1 MPKTKI
7 DFSNIQVLEQGLSAE
22 NQGEELLELTD
33 REKAKIRKTL
43 REEIQA
49 WEDETATLVQK
60 LQHWY
65 DLAEGII
72 DDSDE
77 PYPGAYHTHID
88 LIGIYLKVYTSV
100 EKRSILG
107 PDVLWYT
114 EADPEFDDV
123 QEQLPD
129 VDEMMNFKARAE
141 WNVKRS
147 MGDAFP
153 CANRDGLSVLKIPNI
168 HETEEVQDV
177 VVVRNMED
185 FHQEFPPGDS
195 GLKPKEWAILAQLV
209 EEKATEDT
217 PLEIPIT
224 YERVNYSGPKAYV
237 VERVNFVTFPANA
250 RSLER
255 EYCRGH
261 GDRFYLRRE
270 EVRQK
275 MEANLWYKDAC
286 KEFLKKTLNA
296 TGSEPTS
303 YRANQESI
311 IGINNGEKSDAHE
324 FFETI
329 YWMRLESK
337 GVEKKYV
344 FVYTKEHNILMFA
357 KVYWYRCPTYYA
369 LFRIDARANQID
381 GKAVTGQLEFINE
394 EMDLLHNMN
403 VQGWQIS
410 NIPSFKMEK
419 SQAKDLDMDADEN
432 LWHPGVIF
440 MLPQGTFKA
449 FEQFDVRPTDNGGI
463 MQGEAKLLQY
473 AALLMGID
481 AFLASGRPTPE
492 DPEAPGNKTALL
504 VSQGNIRMEDPISE
518 LRYGVEEAGQIC
530 LSHLYQFGP
539 AQIQYKAKDGK
550 RSVTKYLS
558 KRILRTGL
566 KMRMHGVSVVM
577 NSESEFRKGIERWG
591 IALKEPIVAQKA
603 KYRLEAMHQAFR
615 DGRVPNY
622 ERYVPTMEEAE
633 AYDTEVAKKAI
644 LTMMLE
650 KQAAEQQQAEEQAKA
665 EEAQRG
671 EVLKN
676 LSDRVKA
683 TNLIKQITEQN
694 LSQSLQQEAA

>member
-7 DFSNIQVLEQGLSAE
+7 DFSNIQVLEQGLSPE
-22 NQGEELLELTD
+22 NQGEDLLELSD
-33 REKAKIRKTL
+33 REAAKIRKTL
-43 REEIQA
+43 KEEIQS
-49 WEDETATLVQK
+49 WEDETAPLAEK

-65 DLAEGII
+65 DLSEGII

-77 PYPGAYHTHID
+77 PYPGAFHTHID

-129 VDEMMNFKARAE
+129 VDEMMNYKARAE
-141 WNVKRS
+141 WNIKEA
-147 MGDAFP
+147 MGETFP
-153 CANRDGLSVLKIPNI
+153 CSNRDGLCVLKIPNV
-168 HETEEVQDV
+168 HETEEVEDV
-177 VVVRNMED
+177 VVLRNIQD
-185 FHQEFPPGDS
+185 LQDEFPPQDS
-195 GLKPKEWAILAQLV
+195 GLTPKEWGTLAQLV
-209 EEKATEDT
+209 EEQGSEDT
-217 PLEIPIT
+217 PLEVPIK
-224 YERVNYSGPKAYV
+224 YERVVYSGPKAYV
-237 VERVNFVTFPANA
+237 VERINFVTFPANA

-275 MEANLWYKDAC
+275 MEAKLWYKEAC
-286 KEFLKKTLNA
+286 QEFLKKTA
-296 TGSEPTS
+296 KSAGTDPTS
-303 YRANQESI
+303 YRTNQETI
-311 IGINNGEKSDAHE
+311 TGINRGDKADDHE

-344 FVYTKEHNILMFA
+344 FIYSKEHNILLFA

-369 LFRIDARANQID
+369 KFRIERRANQID
-381 GKAVTGQLEFINE
+381 GKCVVGQLEFVNE
-394 EMDLLHNMN
+394 ELDLLHNMN

-419 SQAKDLDMDADEN
+419 SLAKDLDMGADEN

-440 MLPQGTFKA
+440 MLPQGTFKQ
-449 FEQFDVRPTDNGGI
+449 FEQFDVRPTDNGG
-463 MQGEAKLLQY
+463 MAKGEAKLLQY

-492 DPEAPGNKTALL
+492 DPDAPGNKTALL

-530 LSHLYQFGP
+530 ISHLYQFGP

-558 KRILRTGL
+558 KRVLRSGL
-566 KMRMHGVSVVM
+566 RMRMHGVSVVM
-577 NSESEFRKGIERWG
+577 NSESEFKKGIERWA
-591 IALKEPIVAQKA
+591 IAVKEPIVAQKA

-622 ERYVPTMEEAE
+622 ERYLPTMEEAQ
-633 AYDTEVAKKAI
+633 AYDAEVAKKAI
-644 LTMMLE
+644 MQMMLE
-650 KQAAEQQQAEEQAKA
+650 KQAQEQQAMEEQAKA
-665 EEAQRG
+665 QEAQRG
-671 EVLKN
+671 EAMKA

-683 TNLIKQITEQN
+683 TNLIKQITENN
-694 LSQSLQQEAA
+694 LSQSLQEAA